1 MRIISPDVRSK
12 ASKFMQLL
20 CHVQTIL
27 TVPCCLWHSRHVRTL
42 LTDKVACCLWHSRHV
57 RTLLTD
63 KLHVVYDTA
72 VMYEHYWQTS
82 CMLFMTHPS
91 CTNTIDRQV
100 ACCLWHSPCASLSG
114 EHALI
119 CITHN
124 HYKNDCRIAHSISAT
139 HDNFNVMTIETAFQQ
154 LMTMLT

>member
-27 TVPCCLWHSRHVRTL
+27 TV
-42 LTDKVACCLWHSRHV
+42 ACCLWHSRHV
-57 RTLLTD
+57 QTILTD
-63 KLHVVYDTA
+63 KLHVVYDTAVMYKQYWQLHVVYDTA

-82 CMLFMTHPS
+82 CMLFMTQPS

-100 ACCLWHSPCASLSG
+100 PCCLWHSPCASLSG

-119 CITHN
+119 CIAHN
-124 HYKNDCRIAHSISAT
+124 HYKNDCRIAHIISAT
-139 HDNFNVMTIETAFQQ
+139 HDNSNVMTIETALQQ
-154 LMTMLT
+154 LTTMLT